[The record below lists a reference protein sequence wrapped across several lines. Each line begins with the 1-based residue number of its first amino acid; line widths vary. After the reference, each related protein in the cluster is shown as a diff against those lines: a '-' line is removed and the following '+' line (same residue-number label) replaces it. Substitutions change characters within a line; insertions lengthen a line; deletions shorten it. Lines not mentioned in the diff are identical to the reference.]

1 MSKNLILKLKNVE
14 KVFPHPRGPVSAV
27 KNISFQVEPGESL
40 AIIGVSG
47 AGKSTL
53 LHLIGGLDYP
63 SSGRVVFEG
72 TDFSQLDPLRLAK
85 IRNTRIGFV
94 FQFHHLLP
102 EFDALENVMI
112 PALIARKDESEAR
125 KRASEILDELG
136 LSDRRYHRLGELS
149 GGEQQR
155 IAVARAVML
164 EPSLLLCDEPTGN
177 LDAETGRKVEDLL
190 LDLNRKKGI
199 TLIVVTHNE
208 NLAKRMK
215 RVIRLLSGQIVSDSR
230 A

>member
-1 MSKNLILKLKNVE
+1 MSKNLILELKNVE

-27 KNISFQVEPGESL
+27 KNISFQVEPGESI

>member
-1 MSKNLILKLKNVE
+1 MSKNLILELKNVE

-136 LSDRRYHRLGELS
+136 LSDRRHHRLGELS